1 MAKRI
6 DFLKNTPDPA
16 LEAAEKILAK
26 KEAEELEKMKVLHE
40 RQENISRSYRASINT
55 GHLGS
60 IWGAEVIISPTTLD
74 NRITFNINHP
84 STEMFVDSMVEQANR
99 RAREQQLLNSIDGVQ
114 NNSLS
119 LDALD
124 ALDPAVRE
132 SYLEH
137 LRQSILPGQS
147 PRNIMISG

>member
-1 MAKRI
+1 
-6 DFLKNTPDPA
+6 
-16 LEAAEKILAK
+16 
-26 KEAEELEKMKVLHE
+26 
-40 RQENISRSYRASINT
+40 
-55 GHLGS
+55 
-60 IWGAEVIISPTTLD
+60 
-74 NRITFNINHP
+74 
-84 STEMFVDSMVEQANR
+84 MFVDSMVEQANR